1 MKVVTSK
8 QLNTLYKETVMKIV
22 KMDLTKVDVQKQI
35 ENKIPVNLKAMNV
48 NGRKKNIQYK
58 PGDNI

>member
-1 MKVVTSK
+1 
-8 QLNTLYKETVMKIV
+8 MKIV